1 VGAGPTP
8 EGRVPVFFGFLYE
21 LRNRKVPVGTQ
32 EAVALAR
39 ALELGLH
46 DSSLDGFYDVAR
58 ALLVHS
64 EAHLDAFD
72 QAFLSHFKG
81 IETEGSAMLAELLG
95 WLEAAAARDPADR
108 TDEEEAVLEALE
120 PEALRALYEQR
131 MRDRAR
137 RGRDGDGRAEAKEP
151 VRQGTG
157 PQGESGGAAEGDGG
171 QRGAMRTA
179 DARLYR
185 GYRDDRVLD
194 TRSLGVALRKLR
206 AFQRLGAFDELDL
219 EGTIDATARNA
230 GELEVILRPE
240 RKPSTRVLLL
250 MDVGGSMSPH
260 AHLVNR
266 LFSAAR
272 KATHFR
278 ELRTYYFHNC
288 VYGAVYRTEGFGEP
302 LGVTELLAECGPHW
316 KLVLVGDALMAPYEL
331 LMRAGGHGGYSP
343 EGVEGIVWM
352 MQLAQH
358 FERSAWL
365 NPEPPGSWWSPT
377 IRTLRGVFSMFP
389 LTVEGLGEAVC
400 HLTKGGVRKGPVVSR

>member
-1 VGAGPTP
+1 
-8 EGRVPVFFGFLYE
+8 VFIGFLYE
-21 LRNRKVPVGTQ
+21 LRRRKVPVGTQ
-32 EAVALAR
+32 EAVALAE
-39 ALELGLH
+39 ALEAGLH
-46 DSSLDGFYDVAR
+46 DSSLDGFYEVAR
-58 ALLVHS
+58 ALLVHN

-72 QAFLSHFKG
+72 QAFLFHFKG
-81 IETEGSAMLAELLG
+81 VAAQGSALVAELLG
-95 WLEAAAARDPADR
+95 WLEEAAAKDAQDR
-108 TDEEEAVLEALE
+108 TPEEEAALEALE
-120 PEALRALYEQR
+120 PEALRVLFEKR
-131 MRDRAR
+131 MREREG
-137 RGRDGDGRAEAKEP
+137 RGDEAEGSAEAQARATNGRGPKGEAGEATE
-151 VRQGTG
+151 GTG
-157 PQGESGGAAEGDGG
+157 GR
-171 QRGAMRTA
+171 RGAMRAA

-206 AFQRLGAFDELDL
+206 AFQREGAFEELDL

-230 GELEVILRPE
+230 GELEVILRPP

-250 MDVGGSMSPH
+250 MDVGGSMTPH

-288 VYGAVYRTEGFGEP
+288 VYGAVYRTEGLGEP
-302 LGVTELLAECGPHW
+302 VSVPELLAECGPHW

-331 LMRAGGHGGYSP
+331 LMRAGSHGRYSQD
-343 EGVEGIVWM
+343 GVEGVVWM
-352 MQLAQH
+352 MQLSQH

-365 NPEPPGSWWSPT
+365 NPEPPQSWWSPT
-377 IRTLRGVFSMFP
+377 IRTLRSVFSMFP
-389 LTVEGLGEAVC
+389 LTVEGLGDAVG